1 MAAPLLKHLHGWYS
15 LAFERDLQ
23 PALTPLTFG
32 DLQLVAVRAEGRVR
46 VIDAR
51 CPHRGAHLGHGGRLA
66 GGNVVCPFH
75 SYRVGIGC
83 ESPDG
88 FAAREYPALL
98 HGGMLFGR
106 LSERDDVR
114 LPEALA
120 AFDEGHTFVPGFELT
135 AHTTIEMVMEN
146 GFDAAHFRSVHRL
159 LNIPSLE
166 VGTGRWNELQAT
178 GRFEI
183 PRSGWHDSGGT
194 GTKLGAAYVA
204 HAFSPGVVI
213 TELQGDPPFNYRI
226 MTTASPTP
234 DGRASTV
241 RLTLI
246 LPDGPDGAPPNER
259 FASDLL
265 AASRSGMDQDCAIWD
280 HIDLSS
286 PSFKP
291 EDKAAVAFAEFCR
304 PFRQA

>member
-1 MAAPLLKHLHGWYS
+1 VPAPPLQHLHGWYS
-15 LAFERDLQ
+15 LAFERDLAS
-23 PALTPLTFG
+23 ALTPLPFG
-32 DLQLVAVRAEGRVR
+32 ERQLLAVRSDGRMR
-46 VIDAR
+46 VVDAR
-51 CPHRGAHLGHGGRLA
+51 CPHRGAHLGHGGRVA
-66 GGNVVCPFH
+66 GGNIVCPFH

-83 ESPDG
+83 VSADG
-88 FAAREYPALL
+88 FLAREYPSLL
-98 HGGMLFGR
+98 HGGMLFVR
-106 LSERDDVR
+106 LSAKDDVR
-114 LPEALA
+114 LAEALS

-183 PRSGWHDSGGT
+183 PRSGWHDSGGS

-226 MTTASPTP
+226 MTTATP
-234 DGRASTV
+234 APDERSSTV

-246 LPDGPDGAPPNER
+246 LPDGPDGTPPNEQ
-259 FASDLL
+259 FANDLL
-265 AASRSGMDQDCAIWD
+265 AASRSGMEQDCAIWD
-280 HIDLSS
+280 HIDLSA
-286 PSFKP
+286 PQFKP
-291 EDKAAVAFAEFCR
+291 EDRAAVAFAEFCR
-304 PFRQA
+304 PFRES